1 MDGGTSTAT
10 VESARPHRAGIV
22 ARLSGVEDRNA
33 AETLAGALLTVPE
46 DSLDALP
53 EGVYYHFQLIGM
65 SVFAEDGE
73 ALGEIAEILET
84 PGNDVYVVRK
94 EGARDLLIPA
104 LKEVALEIDVPAAR
118 MTVRLLPGLR

>member
-1 MDGGTSTAT
+1 M
-10 VESARPHRAGIV
+10 
-22 ARLSGVEDRNA
+22 ARLSGVEDRSA
-33 AETLAGALLTVPE
+33 AETLAGAMLTVPE

-104 LKEVALEIDVPAAR
+104 LKEVALAIDVPAAR

>member
-1 MDGGTSTAT
+1 
-10 VESARPHRAGIV
+10 
-22 ARLSGVEDRNA
+22 
-33 AETLAGALLTVPE
+33 
-46 DSLDALP
+46 
-53 EGVYYHFQLIGM
+53 M

-104 LKEVALEIDVPAAR
+104 LKEVALDINVPAAR